1 MSLYTNSE
9 QKIGEEISPIRNI
22 NSISFYSVTASSQ
35 VQEKLIA
42 LYNDYPT
49 SAIGNNPMT
58 RWAMYANVP
67 LAQKTKDALYPA
79 LKEAINGDNTLEA
92 TNKLLNWVQTGFV
105 YEYDD
110 KI

>member
-1 MSLYTNSE
+1 
-9 QKIGEEISPIRNI
+9 
-22 NSISFYSVTASSQ
+22 
-35 VQEKLIA
+35 
-42 LYNDYPT
+42 
-49 SAIGNNPMT
+49 MT